1 MSSPGKTP
9 RPRIVNQPF
18 VERNLSPRS
27 ISQAPRPLQNRV
39 DPFGD
44 LHAVAERGGMMGNR
58 GGRLHREDKTLSG
71 SRWKTKQWLIC
82 VCKFKDRH
90 RDVWGRYYTE
100 LFFLD
105 EPTALAAGHRPCF
118 ECRRQAAKS
127 FIAAFPGAP
136 SHVEAMDDAL
146 HRERV
151 ENGRKR
157 VWRARLGDLPDGAMI
172 ARDRGPQAV
181 RSGALLPW
189 SFGGYGAPALLD
201 ADAFVDVLTP
211 PSTVAALKCGYKP
224 LWPDALKAL
233 R

>member
-1 MSSPGKTP
+1 M
-9 RPRIVNQPF
+9 
-18 VERNLSPRS
+18 ERNRSPPS

-44 LHAVAERGGMMGNR
+44 LHAVADRGGLMGNR
-58 GGRLHREDKTLSG
+58 GGRLHRDDRTLDL
-71 SRWKTKQWLIC
+71 SRWKNKHWLIC
-82 VCKFKDRH
+82 VCEFKGRR

-118 ECRRQAAKS
+118 ECRRPAAKA
-127 FIAAFPGAP
+127 FIAAFPDSPCA
-136 SHVEAMDDAL
+136 VEAMDEAL

-151 ENGRKR
+151 ENRVKR
-157 VWRARLGDLPDGAMI
+157 LWRARLGDLPDGAMI
-172 ARDRGPQAV
+172 ARDGQPYAV

-189 SFGGYGAPALLD
+189 SFAGYRAPSPLD
-201 ADAFVDVLTP
+201 PNAVADVLTP
-211 PSTVAALKCGYKP
+211 PSTVAALKSGYKP
-224 LWPDALKAL
+224 LWPESLKPA

>member
-1 MSSPGKTP
+1 MD
-9 RPRIVNQPF
+9 RPF
-18 VERNLSPRS
+18 VERNLSPPGMPK
-27 ISQAPRPLQNRV
+27 APRPLQNRV
-39 DPFGD
+39 DPFGE

-58 GGRLHREDKTLSG
+58 GGRLHRDDQTLG
-71 SRWKTKQWLIC
+71 RSRWKNKHWLIC
-82 VCKFKDRH
+82 VCEFKGRR

-118 ECRRQAAKS
+118 ECRRPAAKA

-136 SHVEAMDDAL
+136 RGVEAMDEAL

-151 ENGRKR
+151 ENRRKP
-157 VWRARLGDLPDGAMI
+157 VWRARLGGLPDGAMI
-172 ARDRGPQAV
+172 ARDRRPYAV

-189 SFGGYGAPALLD
+189 SFAGYGAPEPLEPEAV
-201 ADAFVDVLTP
+201 VDVLTP
-211 PSTVAALKCGYKP
+211 PSTVAALKGGYRP
-224 LWPDALKAL
+224 LWPEAIIS